1 MTIVSLIGDV
11 LAAVISVLLDG
22 QLCVFEMLVAWSH
35 ARALLHVVLAVAPG
49 SPGFAAVVAGVRFEL
64 EVHAEVVHHVAQLRH
79 ALWTV
84 VAEVQSLHLACL
96 FIFDGLPRVMLG
108 KLLLGEVAGDVVAG
122 SG

>member
-49 SPGFAAVVAGVRFEL
+49 SPGFAAVVAGVWFEL
-64 EVHAEVVHHVAQLRH
+64 EMHTEVVHHVAQLRH

-84 VAEVQSLHLACL
+84 IAEVELLKLACFL
-96 FIFDGLPRVMLG
+96 ASNSLPREMLG
-108 KLLLGEVAGDVVAG
+108 KLLLGVVACG
-122 SG
+122 VI